1 MKTDPVKDVGK
12 AVADAGKTAT
22 AAGIRRGLSR
32 QDMARVAAHDIP
44 EGSCVNL
51 GIGVP
56 TLIADYVPA
65 GRELL
70 LHSEQG
76 LLGLG
81 PAPQAGDE
89 DPDVLNAGK
98 QFVTLLPGAS
108 VFSHS
113 DSFLM
118 VRGGHID
125 IACLGA
131 FQVAA
136 NGDLANWTTDA
147 EGQIPGV
154 GGAMDLAAGAA
165 QVWVLMEHVQKSGE
179 PRILDR
185 CTYPLTAAGCV
196 DRIYTDL
203 AVIDVTPAGLVVS
216 RLLEGMDFAALQAVT
231 GARLTLAPDCG
242 PYGSAQHHQG
252 GGR

>member
-1 MKTDPVKDVGK
+1 MKTDR
-12 AVADAGKTAT
+12 DAKSSPAIA
-22 AAGIRRGLSR
+22 AAGRKGLSR
-32 QDMARVAAHDIP
+32 QEMARVAAHDIP

-81 PAPQAGDE
+81 PAPRPGEE

-165 QVWVLMEHVQKSGE
+165 RVWVLMEHVQKSGE
-179 PRILDR
+179 PRILEH

-203 AVIDVTPAGLVVS
+203 AVIEVTPAGLVVS
-216 RLLEGMDFAALQAVT
+216 RLLEGMDFAELQAVT
-231 GARLTLAPDCG
+231 GARLSLAPDCG
-242 PYGSAQHHQG
+242 PYVPAAVTAGPSHHHQG

>member
-1 MKTDPVKDVGK
+1 M
-12 AVADAGKTAT
+12 TAESRT
-22 AAGIRRGLSR
+22 RGLSR
-32 QDMARVAAHDIP
+32 QDMARMAALDIP

-56 TLIADYVPA
+56 TLIADYMPA
-65 GRELL
+65 DREVL

-81 PAPQAGDE
+81 PKAPEGQG

-98 QFVTLLPGAS
+98 FFVTLLPGAS

-136 NGDLANWTTDA
+136 NGDLANWSTGVP
-147 EGQIPGV
+147 GQIPGV

-165 QVWVLMEHVQKSGE
+165 NVWVLMEHNQKTGE
-179 PRILDR
+179 PRILER
-185 CTYPLTAAGCV
+185 CTYPLTAAACV

-203 AVIDVTPAGLVVS
+203 AVIDVTPQGLVV
-216 RLLEGMDFAALQAVT
+216 RRMADGIGFDELQALT
-231 GARLTLAPDCG
+231 GAPLSLGADCRPYRPDG
-242 PYGSAQHHQG
+242 DIPAAVQTPAARAATPDQG
-252 GGR
+252 A

>member
-1 MKTDPVKDVGK
+1 MNK
-12 AVADAGKTAT
+12 
-22 AAGIRRGLSR
+22 GLSR
-32 QDMARVAAHDIP
+32 EDIARVAAADIP
-44 EGSCVNL
+44 DGSCVNL
-51 GIGVP
+51 GIGLP
-56 TLIADYVPA
+56 TMIADYVPA

-81 PAPQAGDE
+81 PKAPAGEE
-89 DPDVLNAGK
+89 DLDVLNAGK
-98 QFVTLLPGAS
+98 TPVTLLPGAS

-136 NGDLANWTTDA
+136 NGDLANWATDA
-147 EGQIPGV
+147 PDQIPGV

-165 QVWVLMEHVQKSGE
+165 NVWVLMEHCQKDGT
-179 PRILDR
+179 PRLLER
-185 CTYPLTAAGCV
+185 CTYPLTGARCV
-196 DRIYTDL
+196 DRIYTNFAMISVTSAGFVVDRL
-203 AVIDVTPAGLVVS
+203 AEGIDFETLQ
-216 RLLEGMDFAALQAVT
+216 GMT
-231 GARLTLAPDCG
+231 GAQLILHPECR
-242 PYGSAQHHQG
+242 PYRPSVTVQG
-252 GGR
+252 A

>member
-1 MKTDPVKDVGK
+1 MKK
-12 AVADAGKTAT
+12 
-22 AAGIRRGLSR
+22 GLSR
-32 QDMARVAAHDIP
+32 QDMARVAARDIP

-56 TLIADYVPA
+56 TLIADHVPA
-65 GRELL
+65 GREVL

-81 PAPQAGDE
+81 PAPAPGHE

-136 NGDLANWTTDA
+136 NGDLANWSTDA

-165 QVWVLMEHVQKSGE
+165 RVWVLMEHCQRSGE
-179 PRILDR
+179 PRILER
-185 CTYPLTAAGCV
+185 CTYPLTAAACV

-203 AVIDVTPAGLVVS
+203 AVIEVTDTGLVVTRMADGLDLPALQGLTAAPL
-216 RLLEGMDFAALQAVT
+216 RLSPDCRPYRPFPDELAGAHGAAALKGV
-231 GARLTLAPDCG
+231 
-242 PYGSAQHHQG
+242 
-252 GGR
+252 